1 MNLSLHIARR
11 YLFAKKSHNAINVI
25 SMISVFGIALATAAL
40 VCVLSVFNGFTGV
53 VSQTFSSF
61 DPELQISPASGKVFD
76 PNNPQMEEVRKI
88 AEIAFISESL
98 EENALLKNGDRQ
110 EPIIL
115 KGVSKKFENLAD
127 IDKLIIDGRFLLRE
141 DTSGA
146 VEAIGADSLEE
157 WHIDNGVVGAG
168 LAMFLGVR
176 ANFVNPVEVYV
187 PKRNVRVNP
196 ANPSTAF
203 DRSDV
208 FISGV
213 FALNQAKY
221 DDQMMIVSIDLAR
234 ELLRYETEVSSIDIK
249 LKDAAEVDR
258 VQAKIKSVLG
268 ENYLV
273 KNRFEQQEDLFRMVS
288 IEKWVTFLILAI
300 ILVIA
305 VFNIVG
311 SLTILIIEKNED
323 IRILKNL
330 GADNKLILKVFLF
343 EGGLITFVGTIAG
356 IILGLIICL
365 LQQYFGLLQL
375 GSTPGT
381 FVMDAYPVVVE
392 LLDVLLIFVTVSMI
406 GLLAV
411 VYPVNNL
418 RKRL

>member
-1 MNLSLHIARR
+1 
-11 YLFAKKSHNAINVI
+11 
-25 SMISVFGIALATAAL
+25 MISVFGIALATAAL

-61 DPELQISPASGKVFD
+61 DPELQITPASGKVFD

-343 EGGLITFVGTIAG
+343 EGCLITFVGTIAG

>member
-1 MNLSLHIARR
+1 MNLSFHIARR
-11 YLFAKKSHNAINVI
+11 YLFAKKSHNAINII

-53 VSQTFSSF
+53 VSRTFSAF
-61 DPELQISPASGKVFD
+61 DPELQITPAQGKVFD
-76 PNNPQMEEVRKI
+76 PANPQIEEVKKI
-88 AEIAFISESL
+88 TEIAFTSESL
-98 EENALLKNGDRQ
+98 EENALLKNGERQ

-141 DTSGA
+141 DASGTA
-146 VEAIGADSLEE
+146 ENAEPDSLAE

-176 ANFVNPVEVYV
+176 ANFVNPVEIYV
-187 PKRNVRVNP
+187 PKRDVRVNP

-203 DRSDV
+203 DRSSV

-249 LKDAAEVDR
+249 LKNVAEADK
-258 VQAKIKSVLG
+258 VQAKIKSILG
-268 ENYLV
+268 DHYLV

-343 EGGLITFVGTIAG
+343 EGCLITLVGTIAG

-365 LQQYFGLLQL
+365 LQQHFGLLQL

-392 LLDVLLIFVTVSMI
+392 PLDVLLIFVTVSLI
-406 GLLAV
+406 SLLAV
-411 VYPVNNL
+411 IYPVNNL

>member
-1 MNLSLHIARR
+1 MLH
-11 YLFAKKSHNAINVI
+11 
-25 SMISVFGIALATAAL
+25 T
-40 VCVLSVFNGFTGV
+40 T
-53 VSQTFSSF
+53 T
-61 DPELQISPASGKVFD
+61 P
-76 PNNPQMEEVRKI
+76 
-88 AEIAFISESL
+88 
-98 EENALLKNGDRQ
+98 LL
-110 EPIIL
+110 P
-115 KGVSKKFENLAD
+115 VAD

-146 VEAIGADSLEE
+146 VEASGADSLQE

-273 KNRFEQQEDLFRMVS
+273 KNRFEQQEDNQ
-288 IEKWVTFLILAI
+288 
-300 ILVIA
+300 A
-305 VFNIVG
+305 VHAHG
-311 SLTILIIEKNED
+311 LL
-323 IRILKNL
+323 RLP
-330 GADNKLILKVFLF
+330 
-343 EGGLITFVGTIAG
+343 GGLEQINPQHLVATEVVERRRVGTA
-356 IILGLIICL
+356 
-365 LQQYFGLLQL
+365 
-375 GSTPGT
+375 
-381 FVMDAYPVVVE
+381 
-392 LLDVLLIFVTVSMI
+392 
-406 GLLAV
+406 
-411 VYPVNNL
+411 
-418 RKRL
+418 

>member
-53 VSQTFSSF
+53 VSQTFSAF
-61 DPELQISPASGKVFD
+61 DPELQITPASGKVFD
-76 PNNPQMEEVRKI
+76 PNNPQMEEVKKI

-146 VEAIGADSLEE
+146 VEASGADSLQE

-249 LKDAAEVDR
+249 LKDAAEVDK
-258 VQAKIKSVLG
+258 VQSKIKSVLG

-356 IILGLIICL
+356 IVLGLIICL

-411 VYPVNNL
+411 TYPVNNL

>member
-1 MNLSLHIARR
+1 MNLSFHIARR
-11 YLFAKKSHNAINVI
+11 YLFAKKSHNAINII

-53 VSQTFSSF
+53 VSRTFSAF
-61 DPELQISPASGKVFD
+61 DPELQITPAQGKVFD
-76 PNNPQMEEVRKI
+76 PDNPQIGEVKKI
-88 AEIAFISESL
+88 TEIAFTSESL
-98 EENALLKNGDRQ
+98 EENALLKNGERQ

-115 KGVSKKFENLAD
+115 KGVSKKFEDLAD

-141 DTSGA
+141 DASGTA
-146 VEAIGADSLEE
+146 ENAESDSLTE

-176 ANFVNPVEVYV
+176 ANFVNPVEIYV
-187 PKRNVRVNP
+187 PKRDVRVNP

-203 DRSDV
+203 DRSSV
-208 FISGV
+208 FVSGV

-249 LKDAAEVDR
+249 LKNVAEADK
-258 VQAKIKSVLG
+258 VQAKIKSILG
-268 ENYLV
+268 DHYLV

-343 EGGLITFVGTIAG
+343 EGCLITLVGTIAG

-365 LQQYFGLLQL
+365 LQQHFGLLQL

-392 LLDVLLIFVTVSMI
+392 PLDVLLIFVTVSLI
-406 GLLAV
+406 SLLAV
-411 VYPVNNL
+411 IYPVNNL

>member
-53 VSQTFSSF
+53 VSQTFSAF
-61 DPELQISPASGKVFD
+61 DPELQITPASGKVFD
-76 PNNPQMEEVRKI
+76 PNNPQMEEVKKI

-146 VEAIGADSLEE
+146 VEASGADSLQE

-356 IILGLIICL
+356 IVLGLIICM

-392 LLDVLLIFVTVSMI
+392 MLDVLLIFVTVSMI

-411 VYPVNNL
+411 TYPVNNL

>member
-1 MNLSLHIARR
+1 MSLSFHIARR
-11 YLFAKKSHNAINVI
+11 YLFAKKSHNAINII

-53 VSQTFSSF
+53 VSQTFSAF
-61 DPELQISPASGKVFD
+61 DPELQITPAQGKVFD
-76 PNNPQMEEVRKI
+76 PANPQIEEVKKI
-88 AEIAFISESL
+88 TEIAFTSESL
-98 EENALLKNGDRQ
+98 EENALLKNGERQ

-141 DTSGA
+141 DASGTA
-146 VEAIGADSLEE
+146 ENAESDSLTE

-176 ANFVNPVEVYV
+176 ANFVNPVEIYV
-187 PKRNVRVNP
+187 PKRNVKVNP

-203 DRSDV
+203 DRSSV
-208 FISGV
+208 FVSGV

-249 LKDAAEVDR
+249 LKNAAEADK
-258 VQAKIKSVLG
+258 VQVKIKSILG
-268 ENYLV
+268 DHYLV

-343 EGGLITFVGTIAG
+343 EGCLITLVGTIAG

-365 LQQYFGLLQL
+365 LQQHFGLLQL

-392 LLDVLLIFVTVSMI
+392 PLDVLLIFVTVSLI
-406 GLLAV
+406 SLLAV
-411 VYPVNNL
+411 IYPVNNL

>member
-1 MNLSLHIARR
+1 
-11 YLFAKKSHNAINVI
+11 
-25 SMISVFGIALATAAL
+25 MISVFGIALATAAL

-53 VSQTFSSF
+53 VSQTFSAF
-61 DPELQISPASGKVFD
+61 DPELQITPAQGKVFD
-76 PNNPQMEEVRKI
+76 PANPQIEEVKKI
-88 AEIAFISESL
+88 TEIAFTSESL
-98 EENALLKNGDRQ
+98 EENALLKNGERQ

-141 DTSGA
+141 DASGTA
-146 VEAIGADSLEE
+146 ENAESDSLTE

-176 ANFVNPVEVYV
+176 ANFVNPVEIYV
-187 PKRNVRVNP
+187 PKRNVKVNP

-203 DRSDV
+203 DRSSV
-208 FISGV
+208 FVSGV

-249 LKDAAEVDR
+249 LKNAAEADK
-258 VQAKIKSVLG
+258 VQVKIKSILG
-268 ENYLV
+268 DHYLV

-343 EGGLITFVGTIAG
+343 EGCLITLVGTIAG

-365 LQQYFGLLQL
+365 LQQHFGLLQL

-392 LLDVLLIFVTVSMI
+392 PLDVLLIFVTVSLI
-406 GLLAV
+406 SLLAV
-411 VYPVNNL
+411 IYPVNNL

>member
-25 SMISVFGIALATAAL
+25 SMISVFGISLATAAL

-53 VSQTFSSF
+53 VSQTFSAF
-61 DPELQISPASGKVFD
+61 DPELQITPVSGKVFD
-76 PNNPQMEEVRKI
+76 PNNPQMEEVKKI
-88 AEIAFISESL
+88 AEIAFTSESL

-146 VEAIGADSLEE
+146 VEAIGTDSMNE

-176 ANFVNPVEVYV
+176 ANFVDPVEIYV

-221 DDQMMIVSIDLAR
+221 DDQMMIVSIDLVR
-234 ELLRYETEVSSIDIK
+234 ELLRYENEVSSIDVK
-249 LKDAAEVDR
+249 LKDAAEVDK

-268 ENYLV
+268 DNYLV

-392 LLDVLLIFVTVSMI
+392 PLDVLLIFVTVSMI

-411 VYPVNNL
+411 IYPVNNL